1 MIIDFH
7 SHLMP
12 GVDDGAAD
20 IGESRYGLRTMAEQ
34 GVTTIVTTPHVQG
47 SMTHKPEE
55 LYRYLL
61 QLDSAFTSLKELA
74 KAEFPNLRIER
85 GAELMLDVPSPQLLD
100 ERMHLAGTSFVLV
113 EFPFMNIPP
122 HSTIPLR
129 EIRSNGV
136 IPIVA
141 HPERYSNMPGNVDI
155 IESWRDA
162 GAYMQINAGS
172 LLGQYGA
179 SAKRLVWQ
187 ILERGWA
194 DYLSSDF
201 HARGRCT
208 VRDCAQ
214 AMKEGGGALQHRALT
229 VTNPGRMLNSEA
241 PLPVMPLEE
250 VQLKFWQKAFR

>member
-1 MIIDFH
+1 MLDFH

-20 IGESRYGLRTMAEQ
+20 IDESRYGLRTLAEQ
-34 GVTTIVTTPHVQG
+34 GVTTVITTPHVRA
-47 SMTHKPEE
+47 SVTHKPQE
-55 LYRYLL
+55 LYRQLL
-61 QLDSAFTSLKELA
+61 DLDQAFEALTDLA
-74 KAEFPNLRIER
+74 KAEFPNLRVER
-85 GAELMLDVPSPQLLD
+85 GAELMLDVPSPLLID

-129 EIRSNGV
+129 EIRANGV

-141 HPERYSNMPGNVDI
+141 HPERYSNMAGNLEIV
-155 IESWRDA
+155 EEWRDV
-162 GAYMQINAGS
+162 GAYIQINTGS
-172 LLGQYGA
+172 LVGQYGA
-179 SAKRLVWQ
+179 TARRLVWQ
-187 ILERGWA
+187 ILEQGWA

-201 HARGRCT
+201 HSRGRCT
-208 VRDCAQ
+208 VRDCTQ
-214 AMKEGGGALQHRALT
+214 VMTDRGGALQHRALT

-250 VQLKFWQKAFR
+250 AQRNFWQKVFR